1 MEWPAFFCRIAGL
14 SAEIRLFGAK
24 ACIFAIEEQ
33 DTPIFAFLTAFL
45 EVSALFFDVSA
56 VFFGDFG

>member
-1 MEWPAFFCRIAGL
+1 MEWAAFFCRIAGL

-33 DTPIFAFLTAFL
+33 